1 MEQLFSLLST
11 EERARFRD
19 AIEEQDSGQ
28 ERARSLFDRL
38 VQQQDPG
45 AAQGPWWKAGHAVDQ
60 QDSAFSAAVTSLSS
74 RQAKAAKTARL
85 DYNILAVLLAYTYI
99 VRHLDVRSLKEVKK
113 STDASDDIS
122 TAGNDDDDMPPL
134 EPVDELGERARALD
148 SDEEKSAM
156 QDVVKLLLRQL
167 VPFLDASGDAS
178 KTILES
184 VEDVS
189 LWFAARLSPDA
200 ASEVS
205 SPPAV
210 LYPSDSS
217 LLLSLTACQDAL
229 LSLRRRTSARYSA
242 TPRRHERLD
251 HCRLCP
257 CRPR

>member
-19 AIEEQDSGQ
+19 AIEEQDPAQS
-28 ERARSLFDRL
+28 RARSLFDQL

-45 AAQGPWWKAGHAVDQ
+45 AAQGPWWRAGYAVDQ
-60 QDSAFSAAVTSLSS
+60 QDSEFSAAVTSLSR
-74 RQAKAAKTARL
+74 RQAKAAKTAKL
-85 DYNILAVLLAYTYI
+85 DYNILAVLLTYAYI
-99 VRHLDVRSLKEVKK
+99 VRHLDVRALKDIQK
-113 STDASDDIS
+113 STNVSDGNS
-122 TAGNDDDDMPPL
+122 AAENDDDDMPPL
-134 EPVDELGERARALD
+134 EPVEQLGEQESAQD

-156 QDVVKLLLRQL
+156 RDVVKLLLRQL
-167 VPFLDASGDAS
+167 VPFLDASSDAS

-184 VEDVS
+184 AEGVS

-205 SPPAV
+205 SPRTN
-210 LYPSDSS
+210 LHPSDPS

-229 LSLRRRTSARYSA
+229 LSLRRRASARYSA
-242 TPRRHERLD
+242 TPRRHERLNRG
-251 HCRLCP
+251 RLCP